1 MASLQAAMRGSISGT
16 GACATLVA
24 AAANGLTE
32 KSAVLKL
39 NGGDL
44 LIEWKDGIV
53 YQEGP
58 AEFVFD
64 GEIQA

>member
-1 MASLQAAMRGSISGT
+1 MRDRRMRNTSRCGYQWT
-16 GACATLVA
+16 DR
-24 AAANGLTE
+24 
-32 KSAVLKL
+32 KKAVLKL
-39 NGGDL
+39 NGGNL

-64 GEIQA
+64 GELPD